1 MHDELPLLVTIALCL
16 SVGLVFGYVTQRL
29 GLSPIVGYLLAGIVV
44 GPNTPGLVADVS
56 IATELAEIGVILL
69 MFGVGLHFRLK
80 DLLDVKWVAIPGAI
94 GQSLVAIALVTLLE
108 VLLGGKFAGGLILGI
123 AFSVASTVVLVR
135 MLHDHQLLDTPA
147 GHVAVGWL
155 VVEDLF
161 TVLVLVLLPTIANAF
176 AGGSGGV
183 LPALGWAVGKLA
195 LLTVLLL
202 VLGARIV
209 PKLLRLAAGTNS
221 PELFTLTVLV
231 IALGVALGA
240 AKYFGASM
248 ALGAFL
254 AGMITGPS
262 EFGGRAGER
271 AEPLQHMF
279 TALFFV
285 SVGMLFNPRFL
296 VDHPWGVVFAFVI
309 VVVAKPLS
317 ALIIV
322 ALLGQPVRTG
332 LTVAIGLAQIG
343 EFSFILSALARS
355 LGLLEPVGHDILVVG
370 AILSIM
376 LNPILFRNLDRIE
389 RWLQNR
395 QSLWR
400 LLTARCPS
408 STQGQIPESPGA
420 E

>member
-1 MHDELPLLVTIALCL
+1 MLVTVALCL
-16 SVGLVFGYVTQRL
+16 TTALAFGFVTQRL
-29 GLSPIVGYLLAGIVV
+29 GLSPIVGYLLAGIAV
-44 GPNTPGLVADVS
+44 GPNTPGLVADVN
-56 IATELAEIGVILL
+56 IASELAEIGVILL

-80 DLLDVKWVAIPGAI
+80 DLLDVKHMAIPGAI
-94 GQSLVAIALVTLLE
+94 GQSLIAIALVTALE
-108 VLLGGKFAGGLILGI
+108 IMLGGKLLGGLILGI

-135 MLHDHQLLDTPA
+135 MLNDHQLLRTKE

-155 VVEDLF
+155 VVEDIF
-161 TVLVLVLLPTIANAF
+161 TVLVLVLLPTIAHALNGGQGAF
-176 AGGSGGV
+176 
-183 LPALGWAVGKLA
+183 LPTLGIAVGKLI
-195 LLTVLLL
+195 LLIVLLL
-202 VLGARIV
+202 VLGTRVV
-209 PKLLRLAAGTNS
+209 PWLLKLAAGTRS
-221 PELFTLTVLV
+221 QELFTLAVLV
-231 IALGVALGA
+231 VALGVALGA
-240 AKYFGASM
+240 ARFFGASM

-271 AEPLQHMF
+271 AAPLEHVF

-296 VDHPWGVVFAFVI
+296 VEHPFGVVFALVI

-322 ALLGQPVRTG
+322 SLLGQPVRTG

-355 LGLLEPVGHDILVVG
+355 LGLLAQVGHDVLVVG
-370 AILSIM
+370 ALLSIM

-389 RWLQNR
+389 RALQ
-395 QSLWR
+395 QQKWLWR
-400 LLTARCPS
+400 LLTARCPAPTQ
-408 STQGQIPESPGA
+408 STSPRA
-420 E
+420 TT

>member
-1 MHDELPLLVTIALCL
+1 MHNVPLLVTVAMCLAVALL
-16 SVGLVFGYVTQRL
+16 FGYVTQRL

-44 GPNTPGLVADVS
+44 GPNTPGFVADVS
-56 IATELAEIGVILL
+56 IASELAEIGVILL

-94 GQSLVAIALVTLLE
+94 GQSIVAIALVTALE
-108 VLLGGKFAGGLILGI
+108 VLLGGKFVGGLILGI

-135 MLHDHQLLDTPA
+135 MLHDNKLLHTPA

-161 TVLVLVLLPTIANAF
+161 TVLVLVLLPTIANAL
-176 AGGSGGV
+176 AGDKGAF
-183 LPALGWAVGKLA
+183 LPALGLAIGKLA
-195 LLTVLLL
+195 LLTILLL

-262 EFGGRAGER
+262 EFGERAGER

-285 SVGMLFNPRFL
+285 SVGMLFDPHFL
-296 VDHPWGVVFAFVI
+296 IEHPWGVVFAFVI

-332 LTVAIGLAQIG
+332 LTVAVGLAQIG
-343 EFSFILSALARS
+343 EFSFILSAMARS

-376 LNPILFRNLDRIE
+376 LNPILFRNLDRME
-389 RWLQNR
+389 RWLR
-395 QSLWR
+395 QRPRLWR
-400 LLTARCPS
+400 LLTARVKAV
-408 STQGQIPESPGA
+408 ESPRA
-420 E
+420 K

>member
-1 MHDELPLLVTIALCL
+1 M
-16 SVGLVFGYVTQRL
+16 
-29 GLSPIVGYLLAGIVV
+29 
-44 GPNTPGLVADVS
+44 
-56 IATELAEIGVILL
+56 
-69 MFGVGLHFRLK
+69 
-80 DLLDVKWVAIPGAI
+80 
-94 GQSLVAIALVTLLE
+94 TLLE

-135 MLHDHQLLDTPA
+135 MLHDHQLLDTPE
-147 GHVAVGWL
+147 GHVAIGWL

-161 TVLVLVLLPTIANAF
+161 TVLVLVLLPTIANALS
-176 AGGSGGV
+176 GGQGGV
-183 LPALGWAVGKLA
+183 LLALGIAIGKLA

-209 PKLLRLAAGTNS
+209 PKLLRLAAGTHS

-254 AGMITGPS
+254 ARHDYRSLGIRRTRRGTGRTPATHVHGAVLC
-262 EFGGRAGER
+262 FGRDAVR
-271 AEPLQHMF
+271 P
-279 TALFFV
+279 AL
-285 SVGMLFNPRFL
+285 PRR
-296 VDHPWGVVFAFVI
+296 HIPGASYSRSVI
-309 VVVAKPLS
+309 VVVAKPLA
-317 ALIIV
+317 ALVIV

-389 RWLQNR
+389 RWLHQQPR
-395 QSLWR
+395 LWR

-408 STQGQIPESPGA
+408 SARMQLQESPSA

>member
-16 SVGLVFGYVTQRL
+16 TVALAFGYVTQRL

-94 GQSLVAIALVTLLE
+94 GQSLVAIGLVTVLE

-135 MLHDHQLLDTPA
+135 MLHDHQLLHTPE

-176 AGGSGGV
+176 SGGQGGV
-183 LPALGWAVGKLA
+183 LPALGLAVGKLA

-209 PKLLRLAAGTNS
+209 PKLLRLAAGTHS

-231 IALGVALGA
+231 IALGV
-240 AKYFGASM
+240 

-296 VDHPWGVVFAFVI
+296 IEHPWGVVFAFVI

-343 EFSFILSALARS
+343 EFSFILSAQARS

-376 LNPILFRNLDRIE
+376 LNPILFRNLNRIE
-389 RWLQNR
+389 RWLRQR

-408 STQGQIPESPGA
+408 PAPKQLAESPGV

>member
-1 MHDELPLLVTIALCL
+1 MHNVSLLVTVALCL
-16 SVGLVFGYVTQRL
+16 TTALACGFVTQRL

-44 GPNTPGLVADVS
+44 GPNTPGLVADVN
-56 IATELAEIGVILL
+56 IASELAEIGVVLL

-80 DLLDVKWVAIPGAI
+80 DLLDVKGVAIPGAI
-94 GQSLVAIALVTLLE
+94 GQSLIAIALVTALE
-108 VLLGGKFAGGLILGI
+108 IMLGGKFIGGLILGI

-135 MLHDHQLLDTPA
+135 MLHDHQLLSTKE

-155 VVEDLF
+155 VVEDIF
-161 TVLVLVLLPTIANAF
+161 TVLVLVLLPTITNALN
-176 AGGSGGV
+176 GGQGGF
-183 LPALGWAVGKLA
+183 LPALGLAVGKLI

-202 VLGARIV
+202 VLGTRVV
-209 PKLLRLAAGTNS
+209 PWLLKQAAATHS
-221 PELFTLTVLV
+221 RELFTLTVMV
-231 IALGVALGA
+231 VALGVALGA
-240 AKYFGASM
+240 SKFFGASM

-262 EFGGRAGER
+262 EFGGRAEER
-271 AEPLQHMF
+271 AEPLQHVF

-296 VDHPWGVVFAFVI
+296 VEHPFGVVFALVI

-343 EFSFILSALARS
+343 EFSFILSDLARS
-355 LGLLEPVGHDILVVG
+355 LGLLERVGHDVLVVG
-370 AILSIM
+370 ALLSIM
-376 LNPILFRNLDRIE
+376 VNPLLFRNLDRIE
-389 RWLQNR
+389 RALQ
-395 QSLWR
+395 QQKWLWR

-408 STQGQIPESPGA
+408 ATQTKSVKTA
-420 E
+420 T

>member
-1 MHDELPLLVTIALCL
+1 MHELPLLITVALCL
-16 SVGLVFGYVTQRL
+16 TVALVFGYATQRL

-44 GPNTPGLVADVS
+44 GPNTPGFVANVS

-94 GQSLVAIALVTLLE
+94 GQSLVATALVTILE
-108 VLLGGKFAGGLILGI
+108 VLLGGTFTGGLILGI

-135 MLHDHQLLDTPA
+135 MLHDRQLLHTPA
-147 GHVAVGWL
+147 GHIAVGWL

-161 TVLVLVLLPTIANAF
+161 TVLVLVLLPTIAYAS
-176 AGGSGGV
+176 AGGQGNF
-183 LPALGWAVGKLA
+183 LPALGLAIGKLA

-209 PKLLRLAAGTNS
+209 PKVLRLAAATKS

-262 EFGGRAGER
+262 EFGERAGER
-271 AEPLQHMF
+271 AEPLQHVF

-296 VDHPWGVVFAFVI
+296 IEHPWGVVFAFMI
-309 VVVAKPLS
+309 VVVAKPLA

-343 EFSFILSALARS
+343 EFSFILSEQARS
-355 LGLLEPVGHDILVVG
+355 LGLLKPVGHDVLVVG
-370 AILSIM
+370 AILSII

-389 RWLQNR
+389 RWLR
-395 QSLWR
+395 HRHWLWR
-400 LLTARCPS
+400 LLTVRCPS
-408 STQGQIPESPGA
+408 PN
-420 E
+420 